1 MGWMRK
7 PRTTQERRVNG
18 KRCYLLIDDYKVN
31 IRASRNMSNLVEAW
45 DDIWNT
51 GQRSWKKHRKHQ
63 WRAK

>member
-7 PRTTQERRVNG
+7 PRTTQERRANG

-51 GQRSWKKHRKHQ
+51 GQRSWKKYRKHQ
-63 WRAK
+63 WKVK